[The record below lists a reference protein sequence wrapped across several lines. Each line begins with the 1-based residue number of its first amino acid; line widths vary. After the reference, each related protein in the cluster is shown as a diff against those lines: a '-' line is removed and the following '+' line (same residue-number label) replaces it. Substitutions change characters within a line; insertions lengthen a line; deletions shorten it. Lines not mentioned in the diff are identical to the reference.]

1 MPPKNGNKWHVRAD
15 FLGCLPGDAI
25 RITGGKH
32 VGHLAMFTA
41 VEKVYIEVR
50 VRIHPGVIRPID
62 DYPAHIQY
70 FTTYLPPA
78 HLVIDPM
85 LNSDKSIDAAKLAE
99 LRRQIDIIPPVPIYL
114 GRWPAVQRAA
124 DSIRDT
130 LSDVMLLSMDLDL
143 VEYTLALVAIV
154 KIDLEKITMGAPTII
169 QTLIGTTA
177 VRRSRYY
184 DAPESAQ
191 TNFDEPA

>member
-1 MPPKNGNKWHVRAD
+1 MHPRNRDKWHVRAD

-41 VEKVYIEVR
+41 VKKVYIEVR

-62 DYPAHIQY
+62 DYPTHIQF

-78 HLVIDPM
+78 HLVIDLT
-85 LNSDKSIDAAKLAE
+85 LNSDRSIDDAKLTE
-99 LRRQIDIIPPVPIYL
+99 LTRQLAIIPPVPIYL
-114 GRWPAVQRAA
+114 GRGPVVQRAA

-130 LSDVMLLSMDLDL
+130 LSDVRLLSTDLDL
-143 VEYTLALVAIV
+143 IEYTLALAAVV
-154 KIDLEKITMGAPTII
+154 KIDLENITMGKPTIM

-184 DAPESAQ
+184 VAPESAQ
-191 TNFDEPA
+191 TDYDESA